1 MEAAGDAEEKASE
14 LAALSET
21 ISASDDAENE
31 LSCELASLVAEGES
45 PAVPAQ
51 AENVKSTAAK
61 TATAKVLH
69 FKSISYSKTTGKNEP
84 FPATRIPRK
93 ALL

>member
-1 MEAAGDAEEKASE
+1 MEAAGEAEEKASE

-61 TATAKVLH
+61 TATAKVLLL
-69 FKSISYSKTTGKNEP
+69 KSISYSQTTGKNKP
-84 FPATRIPRK
+84 YLAIRIPRK